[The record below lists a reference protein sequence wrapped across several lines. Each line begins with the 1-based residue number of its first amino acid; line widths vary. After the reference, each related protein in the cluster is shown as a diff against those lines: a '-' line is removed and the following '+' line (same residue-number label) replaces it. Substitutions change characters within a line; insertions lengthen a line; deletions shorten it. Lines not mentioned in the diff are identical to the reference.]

1 MRLRMDYTNTDFWI
15 AIGVGGSVVGSLS
28 AGQQIMTKDEG
39 QLRYRAVF
47 RDFCFGA
54 FLTAILYMFLPES
67 IHSWISVGQMAVK
80 EMSKGVSNVAS
91 SVSSGDYE
99 IQTGPA
105 RF

>member
-1 MRLRMDYTNTDFWI
+1 MDYTNTDFWV
-15 AIGVGGSVVGSLS
+15 AIGVGGSIVASLS
-28 AGQQIMTKDEG
+28 AGQQLMTKHEG
-39 QLRYRAVF
+39 QELRYRAVF

-54 FLTAILYMFLPES
+54 FLSAILYMFLPES
-67 IHSWISVGQMAVK
+67 IHTWISAGQNAVK
-80 EMSKGVSNVAS
+80 EVSKGVAS